1 MYYEHMSA
9 SRPPTNTPPRRRGA
23 PKGNL
28 NALKHGRYSL
38 ANRRLDA
45 AVRFMRYAHRAGH
58 PLSREELQP
67 LLLNLAR
74 DFDTLDQALKDR
86 GLQALADAGA
96 GPQLSDL
103 FRARAAPETKTQ
115 KIEAL
120 LASQAE
126 EKRGKQPFS
135 ARSAPPPGRE

>member
-1 MYYEHMSA
+1 MNTCPHH
-9 SRPPTNTPPRRRGA
+9 SRSPDTPPRRRGA

-28 NALKHGRYSL
+28 NAFKHGRYSL

-58 PLSREELQP
+58 SLSREELQP
-67 LLLNLAR
+67 LLLDLAR
-74 DFDTLDQALKDR
+74 DFDTLDEALRDR
-86 GLQALADAGA
+86 GLRALADAGA
-96 GPQLSDL
+96 APELSDL
-103 FRARAAPETKTQ
+103 FRARAAAETRKQ

-126 EKRGKQPFS
+126 EKREKQPFS
-135 ARSAPPPGRE
+135 ARSAPAPGRE